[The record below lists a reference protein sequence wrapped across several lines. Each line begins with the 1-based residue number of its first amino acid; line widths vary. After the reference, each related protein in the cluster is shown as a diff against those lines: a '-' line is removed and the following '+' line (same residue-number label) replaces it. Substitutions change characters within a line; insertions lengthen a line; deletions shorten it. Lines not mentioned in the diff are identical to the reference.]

1 MLIAEVGKPP
11 NIAEPH
17 SVAET
22 GEEEVALVVPGAP
35 LGLHR
40 DLRVDLGD
48 LLLAP
53 TLAHG
58 GVETYFFGLKLELWS
73 LVCRGAEGQC
83 VVWSDITI
91 HLSSRTG

>member
-22 GEEEVALVVPGAP
+22 GEEEVALIVPGAP

-40 DLRVDLGD
+40 DLGVDLGD

-58 GVETYFFGLKLELWS
+58 GDLLLWVKTQKL
-73 LVCRGAEGQC
+73 
-83 VVWSDITI
+83 
-91 HLSSRTG
+91 

>member
-40 DLRVDLGD
+40 DLGVDLGD

-58 GVETYFFGLKLELWS
+58 GVETYFFGLKLKL
-73 LVCRGAEGQC
+73 
-83 VVWSDITI
+83 
-91 HLSSRTG
+91 